1 MMDLGIVVPAAIAS
15 GLTLLRGRDSA
26 RKPMYAIL
34 GGYTLIGASVAA
46 MAITMLVS
54 GDPDASLG
62 LTTAFTLFALALAL
76 AFAALS
82 VSLYRPLFNHDE
94 QRVRRDAVAAT
105 TPSRVPR

>member
-1 MMDLGIVVPAAIAS
+1 
-15 GLTLLRGRDSA
+15 
-26 RKPMYAIL
+26 MYASL

-76 AFAALS
+76 ALAFAALS